1 MSQSDNFILV
11 LLHIKCCCVAMG
23 AIHQQDIA
31 IALPGIPSDIPS
43 VHVVHVLKVGLCLIC
58 ILGQWVK
65 FHDQQKRLHEM
76 HKTYYINIYDV

>member
-11 LLHIKCCCVAMG
+11 LLHYICYCVVMG

-31 IALPGIPSDIPS
+31 VALSVLPPDIPS
-43 VHVVHVLKVGLCLIC
+43 VHAVHVLKVGLCLIC